1 MHVEASEVARG
12 GVQGEASVWG
22 GEHVASEHS
31 MCAHCALNV
40 RSLCAQCALNVR
52 SLCAH
57 CALRSPTCLAG
68 GQAYSVHTSRFLSVW
83 SFSLPVSLPAAPRVC
98 VFACLLA
105 QVGLGACVCDLN

>member
-31 MCAHCALNV
+31 MCAQCALIV
-40 RSLCAQCALNVR
+40 RCAHPRAWLVGRPTRFTHLVSSASGPSLCRSLC
-52 SLCAH
+52 
-57 CALRSPTCLAG
+57 
-68 GQAYSVHTSRFLSVW
+68 
-83 SFSLPVSLPAAPRVC
+83 LPRR